1 MEHIREAIER
11 AKERN
16 VTGLPGVV
24 AANGTPLQPLLN
36 DAAANGAVTDI
47 EEVRLN
53 AVQLED
59 NRIIAHDVA
68 DPRSKAIDM
77 LRTQVLQSMNLN
89 SWQMLGITSPT
100 ASCGKSVISINLALS
115 IARQSE
121 RSVLLV
127 DFDFQKPQVAKYLGL
142 KRDLGI
148 LGVLEGRTKLLAA
161 TKKVRVYNQQM
172 FVLPCEASTPRSSEF
187 MSSRAMTTVLNEI
200 KRDFR
205 AFTVIFDLPPMLP
218 SDDVL
223 SIIPNIDCVMLIAAA
238 EHTTI
243 PEVKECT
250 KFLEQVPVVRVVLNK
265 ASDKVT
271 SYYGRYPE

>member
-16 VTGLPGVV
+16 VAGLPGAVP
-24 AANGTPLQPLLN
+24 ANGTPLQPLLN
-36 DAAANGAVTDI
+36 DAAVTGSVTDI

-127 DFDFQKPQVAKYLGL
+127 DFEFQKPQGAKYLGL

-148 LGVLEGRTKLLAA
+148 LGVLEGRTK
-161 TKKVRVYNQQM
+161 
-172 FVLPCEASTPRSSEF
+172 
-187 MSSRAMTTVLNEI
+187 
-200 KRDFR
+200 
-205 AFTVIFDLPPMLP
+205 
-218 SDDVL
+218 
-223 SIIPNIDCVMLIAAA
+223 
-238 EHTTI
+238 
-243 PEVKECT
+243 
-250 KFLEQVPVVRVVLNK
+250 
-265 ASDKVT
+265 
-271 SYYGRYPE
+271 

>member
-11 AKERN
+11 AKE
-16 VTGLPGVV
+16 TAPPGVPGT
-24 AANGTPLQPLLN
+24 GTPLQPLLH
-36 DAAANGAVTDI
+36 DSNGAHVDI
-47 EEVRLN
+47 EELRLN

-68 DPRSKAIDM
+68 DPRSKPIDM

-89 SWQMLGITSPT
+89 SWQLLGVTSPT

-127 DFDFQKPQVAKYLGL
+127 DLDFQKPQVAKYLGF
-142 KRDLGI
+142 KRDVGI
-148 LGVLEGRTKLLAA
+148 LGVLEGRTKLSGAV
-161 TKKVRVYNQQM
+161 KKTRIYNQQL

-187 MSSRAMTTVLNEI
+187 MSSRAMTTVLQDI

-205 AFTVIFDLPPMLP
+205 ACTVIFDLPPMLP

-223 SIIPNIDCVMLIAAA
+223 SILPNIDCVMLVAAA
-238 EHTTI
+238 ETSTI
-243 PEVKECT
+243 PEIKECT
-250 KFLEQVPVVRVVLNK
+250 KFLEAVPVVRVVLNK
-265 ASDKVT
+265 ASDKVAA
-271 SYYGRYPE
+271 YYGRYPE